1 MKRGDVE
8 SGRVVYTCNCGWFDV
23 GHATQTDGGPTI
35 GAIGLWNQIK
45 TDPPQASVGQRDSQ
59 SARTVTPT
67 MAGLEAEL
75 STDDGFVVETRQRS
89 GLSPGGVWVVSQGVT
104 LKYLVRRNL
113 NLAERKS
120 VALAIFMAISVHF
133 EQLQFDA
140 MSQKVMHSGFSVEDL
155 VSDLIGFYVAIGEV
169 SPRDIG
175 TLCGQVT
182 REQSLVIFDQD
193 PDSHSGTN
201 RTFDPTLATNTLVD
215 TRDAAQR
222 AWAYVVELAGG
233 AADPGPVDP
242 CKAQPRKFP
251 AEFLTIAP
259 AKEGLLF
266 RQVDNTTDFRILPT
280 VPRPW

>member
-1 MKRGDVE
+1 MRRSDVE
-8 SGRVVYTCNCGWFDV
+8 EGRVVYTCNCGWFDV

-45 TDPPQASVGQRDSQ
+45 SDPPLPAVGQRDSL

-67 MAGLEAEL
+67 MAGPEAEL
-75 STDDGFVVETRQRS
+75 TPDDGFVVETRQRS

-104 LKYLVRRNL
+104 LRYLVRRDL
-113 NLAERKS
+113 TRAERKS

-140 MSQKVMHSGFSVEDL
+140 ASQMVMHSGFSVEDL

-169 SPRDIG
+169 SPNDIG

-182 REQSLVIFDQD
+182 REQSLAIFDQD

-201 RTFDPTLATNTLVD
+201 TTFDPVFATNTLVD
-215 TRDAAQR
+215 TRDPAQR
-222 AWAYVVELAGG
+222 AWALVVDLAGI

-251 AEFLTIAP
+251 AEFRAIAP
-259 AKEGLLF
+259 AKEGSLF
-266 RQVDNTTDFRILPT
+266 RQTSDATDFRIFPT